1 MFGVT
6 SRRSAHGSFV
16 DGLSTRK
23 LVLVVG
29 LDFFCPDRRDYRFG
43 DLQSEMESMNTFS
56 VFSEVINR
64 PSGSYSVRM
73 CSFGTLQL
81 FILFILISNFLYCIQ
96 LYKVIMYT
104 SRLPVR
110 CDDS

>member
-6 SRRSAHGSFV
+6 SRGSSHGSFV
-16 DGLSTRK
+16 DGISTRK

-29 LDFFCPDRRDYRFG
+29 LDFYYYDRRDYRYG
-43 DLQSEMESMNTFS
+43 DLQSEIANMNTFPAL
-56 VFSEVINR
+56 SEAINW

-81 FILFILISNFLYCIQ
+81 FILFFLISHFLYCIQ
-96 LYKVIMYT
+96 LYKVILYKKHC
-104 SRLPVR
+104 RVP
-110 CDDS
+110 